1 MGYIYS
7 SLDRGTDEDQ
17 FTYDNRITRML
28 PMTAGRVFFDLR
40 NYNAQTGEFYVYI
53 EWDEDINRR
62 LAYPLP
68 SGGYFV
74 KTTIS
79 QAYRFHRLECGLPVY
94 MKFVSRG
101 NGLYPYRTFI
111 MLDGRP
117 YSVEFGGGELIPF
130 EDRYEELGCKRHP
143 GGDCEAAGSHT
154 GSSASPAGS
163 GRFVWN
169 GSRMRELFGS
179 QGGFRMLPGSQQGFG
194 WLTGSQRYM
203 SGGSGMRM
211 LFGSQRGLG
220 WLTGSQRYMSG
231 GSGMRMLFGSQRGF
245 GWLTGSQRYMLGG
258 SGMRMLLGSQWGF
271 GWLTGS
277 QRYLLGG
284 SGMRVL
290 LGSQRGFGWLTGSQR
305 YMLGG
310 SGMRVL
316 LGSQRGFA
324 WLSGS
329 QRYMLGGS
337 QWRDASMSALQG
349 VQAMPHRDS
358 TLQQQQKEDF
368 SVNKKPAIH
377 EEFPA
382 QWQLINRHRRPA
394 RRIGGNAAFG
404 YGLDLI

>member
-68 SGGYFV
+68 SGGYSV

-130 EDRYEELGCKRHP
+130 EDRYEELGCKQHP
-143 GGDCEAAGSHT
+143 DGKCGVAGSHT

-169 GSRMRELFGS
+169 GNRMRELFGS
-179 QGGFRMLPGSQQGFG
+179 QGGFRMLPGSQQG
-194 WLTGSQRYM
+194 L
-203 SGGSGMRM
+203 
-211 LFGSQRGLG
+211 
-220 WLTGSQRYMSG
+220 
-231 GSGMRMLFGSQRGF
+231 

-258 SGMRMLLGSQWGF
+258 SGMRMLLGSQRGF
-271 GWLTGS
+271 RWLTGS
-277 QRYLLGG
+277 QRYMSGG